1 MAEEGTTFG
10 FVNEYKMNEFT
21 EEERIEFW
29 ENYFILERT
38 NGKNAFGAGISDS
51 SWVVKGLNAIL
62 SKIPYDTDTNWNPDY
77 FENIMRTSSMDHP
90 VLYGMGNMAGDISN
104 YCLSAKVLSKIPGVS
119 KLVDKASGAIAGKL
133 GLEMSKEAIGGII
146 VDTTLDTAL
155 YTVPEMIKVSQK
167 GGTVS
172 DILKKGA
179 ESTGESIV
187 FSSMYAMIFDSMKHL
202 KGLDDGVG
210 GKPKVVKESVE
221 AIEGGKNTQVIMPSK
236 PHTNGTQGHWETIL
250 DEVDIMKN
258 SGDYSKIYVNKGLS
272 NEIPGA
278 KPK

>member
-104 YCLSAKVLSKIPGVS
+104 YGLSAKVLSKIPGVS

-155 YTVPEMIKVSQK
+155 YTAPEMMRTYKN
-167 GGTVS
+167 GGTIS

-187 FSSMYAMIFDSMKHL
+187 FSSVYAMIFDSMKHL
-202 KGLDDGVG
+202 KGLDDGVD

-221 AIEGGKNTQVIMPSK
+221 VIE
-236 PHTNGTQGHWETIL
+236 W
-250 DEVDIMKN
+250 
-258 SGDYSKIYVNKGLS
+258 
-272 NEIPGA
+272 
-278 KPK
+278 